1 MSATYREIRAC
12 SELSPGER
20 VEAWRDGTLI
30 YRGRVLAVVPALE
43 LFWIDDARTGTR
55 QLLDLD
61 QLRVL
66 QCPLRAVA

>member
-1 MSATYREIRAC
+1 VSAMYREIRAC

-20 VEAWRDGTLI
+20 VEAWQDGTLLH
-30 YRGRVLAVVPALE
+30 RGKVLAVVPALE

-66 QCPLRAVA
+66 QCPLRTVA